1 MNASKHILVKWQ
13 IFPPS
18 QYLYTNSLSLSLI
31 GMKPKKKKKEII
43 IIWFYKTNNAK
54 NILLNL
60 EIKEI
65 QIFIK

>member
-1 MNASKHILVKWQ
+1 MANISPFAIPVHKQ
-13 IFPPS
+13 
-18 QYLYTNSLSLSLI
+18 SLSLSLI